1 MSSQAK
7 KDKLNTLGYTG
18 SINDQYLKWLLDRG
32 AVTKIVNQAEREFL
46 IVKGFTT
53 GSNNDRWNLY
63 LRSLTYTGTRD
74 DMEDDFWKGV
84 NSN

>member
-18 SINDQYLKWLLDRG
+18 SINDQYLKWLLARG
-32 AVTKIVNQAEREFL
+32 ATSHVLNMAELQFL

-53 GSNNDRWNLY
+53 GTLNDRWNNY
-63 LRSLTYTGTRD
+63 LRSLTYTGTRN
-74 DMEDDFWKGV
+74 DMEEKFWLGV